1 MRVLLLV
8 NPTASSVTPH
18 KRAAVRKILAA
29 EHEVEVAE
37 TSRRGHAALLARA
50 ATHDHFD
57 VVAVYAGDG
66 TLNEAAAGLIHT
78 DTVLAPLP
86 GGSTN
91 VYSQTLGYPH
101 RADDSARVLLGALEH
116 HEFKRV
122 SVGMTNDRPFLF
134 CTGIGFDASVIRRVE
149 RHSRRLKRMA
159 SHPLHIAAAFQTFY
173 SADGRRV
180 HVDLTIEDGSGEDR
194 LGGGE
199 AIRDVRF
206 AIVSKTTPYTH
217 LGRLPI
223 HVNRNAGLDTRLSL
237 TAFTRLRALSLIGG
251 AFSAIRTGKFLRR
264 RKDVVQLDDLPGLHV
279 RAETPFAYQV
289 DGDDV
294 GDTTE
299 LRIGLE
305 TDALTVALPKQARHR
320 EHS

>member
-8 NPTASSVTPH
+8 NPTASSVTTH
-18 KRAAVRKILAA
+18 KRAAIRKILAA

-66 TLNEAAAGLIHT
+66 TLNEAATGLIHT

-116 HEFKRV
+116 QEFKRV

-173 SADGRRV
+173 SADGRSV
-180 HVDLTIEDGSGEDR
+180 HVDLTIDDSEEIG
-194 LGGGE
+194 
-199 AIRDVRF
+199 DVRF

-279 RAETPFAYQV
+279 RAETPFPYQV

-305 TDALTVALPKQARHR
+305 ADALTVALPQPARHR